1 MLKIKNIYNY
11 LKLKNKNKFL
21 IINNY
26 KLIYN
31 ILMTYPKQ
39 CMKNMLNIIYS
50 IINLPLLNLIV
61 VQVKQNK

>member
-31 ILMTYPKQ
+31 ILMIYLKQ